1 MTSFWRYRIRFG
13 KRRVVRFISHRDL
26 MDAFARSFRRA
37 GLPVRM
43 SQGFHPR
50 PRFSLPAPLPL
61 GIEGLDEVL
70 EVDLVRPLDAEAVA
84 DRLGR
89 ATPDG
94 IDILRARQLGPG
106 QKARVHSATYRVRGD
121 VTQRAI
127 DRLLGRSTVT
137 VTRRGGKEVDIR
149 PYIERVSRSDRGWE
163 FELLVTN
170 AGTARPAEVVDE
182 LCGNGGAAA
191 SRMVRTHVN
200 LDPS

>member
-1 MTSFWRYRIRFG
+1 
-13 KRRVVRFISHRDL
+13 